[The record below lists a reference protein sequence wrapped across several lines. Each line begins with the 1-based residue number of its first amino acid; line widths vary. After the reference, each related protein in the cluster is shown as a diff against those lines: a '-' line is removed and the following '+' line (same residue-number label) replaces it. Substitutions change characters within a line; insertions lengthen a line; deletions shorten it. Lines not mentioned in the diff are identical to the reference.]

1 MPWCFLP
8 PSAGLT
14 VYEGAEGRGCGID
27 WEMVRASSM
36 EDSAWIRQIWF
47 IGSFEVLEGNSDG
60 GKWSLFFLWHLCRV
74 KRLRQ
79 TKLKLNSNKAEMML
93 AQAVSVARNAFC
105 QLHSGS
111 SSLSIF
117 RLSWPGHANKHFYI
131 ISLFLDY
138 WKGLCMGCAWR
149 QPRNCN
155 WVRRW
160 HAIKK
165 KKKVAFQLFLGTRL
179 WEDILTILK

>member
-138 WKGLCMGCAWR
+138 WKGLCMGLCLKTA
-149 QPRNCN
+149 Q
-155 WVRRW
+155 
-160 HAIKK
+160 KLQLGQ
-165 KKKVAFQLFLGTRL
+165 KVACHKEEEEGGIPVILG
-179 WEDILTILK
+179 D